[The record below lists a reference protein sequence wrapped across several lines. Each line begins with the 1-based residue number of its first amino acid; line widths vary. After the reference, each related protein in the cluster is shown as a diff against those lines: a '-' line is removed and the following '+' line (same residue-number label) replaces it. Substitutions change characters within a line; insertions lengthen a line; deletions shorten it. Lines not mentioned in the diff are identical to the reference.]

1 MKKAVFGPLFFLQ
14 IADSIIYAIGSE
26 EDNHMKTKKSV
37 EHLKQQL
44 LSLGPVLPGSISEQW
59 NVCGTPGCKC
69 KGTVNPKKHGPYY
82 QLSFSV
88 GGRSSSMFIKKEDIA
103 EARKRVKRYQEFK
116 KLTMELV
123 QAYVD
128 MIRTEGF
135 RRGKHD
141 R

>member
-1 MKKAVFGPLFFLQ
+1 
-14 IADSIIYAIGSE
+14 
-26 EDNHMKTKKSV
+26 MKTKKSV
-37 EHLKQQL
+37 EQLKQKL
-44 LSLGPVLPGSISEQW
+44 FDLGPVLPGSISEQW

-69 KGTVNPKKHGPYY
+69 KDTENTQKHGPYY

-88 GGRSSSMFIKKEDIA
+88 GGRSSSMFIKKTDLA

-116 KLTMELV
+116 KLSMELV

-128 MIRTEGF
+128 LIRSEGF
-135 RRGKHD
+135 SRSGHD